1 MAYSWDTREEQKAI
15 QAVQDAHA
23 AEINCVDFSPSNEWV
38 LATGSSDKTAGLFD
52 LRYLKTKIHS
62 LETNGEVVQ
71 LAWSP
76 HEEAILATASNF
88 NRRVHVWDLARIGD
102 ESDGSGPP
110 ELLVRYIHCFFIS
123 SSGIDGFVF

>member
-1 MAYSWDTREEQKAI
+1 
-15 QAVQDAHA
+15 
-23 AEINCVDFSPSNEWV
+23 
-38 LATGSSDKTAGLFD
+38 LFD

-110 ELLVRYIHCFFIS
+110 ELLVRERYIVSLYHRVVLMDLFYSLFMVAIQTILQIFA
-123 SSGIDGFVF
+123 GILQFHG